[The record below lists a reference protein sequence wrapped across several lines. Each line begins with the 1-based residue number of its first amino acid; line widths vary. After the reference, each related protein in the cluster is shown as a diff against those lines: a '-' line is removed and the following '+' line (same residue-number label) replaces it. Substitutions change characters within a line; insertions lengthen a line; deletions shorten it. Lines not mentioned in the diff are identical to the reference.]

1 MADKITSLTY
11 GPVIPPAGGK
21 VRGQMGQTSFD
32 QILKKAINDVDEAQ
46 KQANKA
52 IEEVHRG
59 KGGLAEAM
67 IAMEK
72 ASITLQAMLTVRN
85 KVIEAYQE
93 VMRMQV

>member
-1 MADKITSLTY
+1 MVDKISSLTY
-11 GPVIPPAGGK
+11 GPVIPPA
-21 VRGQMGQTSFD
+21 RGQAKGEGDATSFG
-32 QILKKAINDVDEAQ
+32 QMLKKAINDVDEAQ

-52 IEEVHRG
+52 IEQAHTG

-67 IAMEK
+67 VAMEK
-72 ASITLQAMLTVRN
+72 ANITLQAMLTVRN